1 MDVQQFD
8 NFSTEQYPNASG
20 NASAEVHLGPAAFVA
35 PLVLMLTFI
44 TLPSVLLNGLTLI
57 TLARDSTVNKPTRII
72 LSCLSASAVLVE
84 VGLTMWALGHI
95 FRALNWVEDYPG
107 SSSCRAPL
115 FIAFTAQ
122 YIRFLLTA
130 LFAVLMYRIIRRGVQ
145 AVKVVALI
153 VAIFV
158 ISAIVMV
165 CNIPMFVTRVYAS
178 GEFVD
183 GVGCNTQ
190 PLRPGGLLHV
200 YGLWAAV
207 SISGTTVVVIFAA
220 LSYRYVK
227 KHVAAE
233 NDTSGCRRAMLR
245 FSLSLIVIN
254 ILNIFAAFIPLVA
267 IGTQGETSRETVQLR
282 VAVKILLYI
291 VMDASVLP
299 QPILMVILFKP
310 LRQSMKEIWRT
321 IISWTE
327 RIRVQQ
333 SREDKDKPAS
343 INAGH
348 SMDVLCPN
356 A

>member
-1 MDVQQFD
+1 MDGRQFD

-35 PLVLMLTFI
+35 PLVLMMTFI

-57 TLARDSTVNKPTRII
+57 TLARDSTVNRPTRII
-72 LSCLSASAVLVE
+72 LSSLSANALLVE
-84 VGLTMWALGHI
+84 VGLILWALGHI

-115 FIAFTAQ
+115 YIALTAL

-130 LFAVLMYRIIRRGVQ
+130 IFAVLMHRIIRRGIQ
-145 AVKVVALI
+145 TVKVVVI
-153 VAIFV
+153 IIAIFV
-158 ISAIVMV
+158 ISAIVTI
-165 CNIPMFVTRVYAS
+165 CNIPTLVPAVYVS
-178 GEFVD
+178 EEFVD
-183 GVGCNTQ
+183 GVGCNLQ
-190 PLRPGGLLHV
+190 PSRPVGLVHL
-200 YGLWAAV
+200 YGMWFAA

-220 LSYRYVK
+220 LSYRFVK

-233 NDTSGCRRAMLR
+233 SDISGSRRAMLR
-245 FSLSLIVIN
+245 FSLSLIVLN

-267 IGTQGETSRETVQLR
+267 FGMQGKTSRESVQVQ
-282 VAVKILLYI
+282 VAVKILLYV
-291 VMDASVLP
+291 VMDVSVLP

-343 INAGH
+343 MDAGH
-348 SMDVLCPN
+348 SMDVLYPN

>member
-1 MDVQQFD
+1 MDGRQFD

-35 PLVLMLTFI
+35 PLVLMMTFI

-57 TLARDSTVNKPTRII
+57 TLARDSTVNRPTRII
-72 LSCLSASAVLVE
+72 LSSLSANALLVE
-84 VGLTMWALGHI
+84 VGLILWALGHI

-115 FIAFTAQ
+115 YIALTAL

-130 LFAVLMYRIIRRGVQ
+130 IFAVLMHRIIRRGIQ
-145 AVKVVALI
+145 TVKVVVI
-153 VAIFV
+153 IIAIFV
-158 ISAIVMV
+158 ISAIVTI
-165 CNIPMFVTRVYAS
+165 CNIPTLVPAVYVS
-178 GEFVD
+178 EEFVD
-183 GVGCNTQ
+183 GVGCNLQ
-190 PLRPGGLLHV
+190 PSRPVGLVHL
-200 YGLWAAV
+200 YGMWFAA

-220 LSYRYVK
+220 LSYRFVK

-233 NDTSGCRRAMLR
+233 SDISGSRRAMLR
-245 FSLSLIVIN
+245 FSLSLIVLN

-267 IGTQGETSRETVQLR
+267 FGMQGETSRESVQVQ
-282 VAVKILLYI
+282 VAVKILLYV
-291 VMDASVLP
+291 VMDVSVLP

-321 IISWTE
+321 IISWSE

-343 INAGH
+343 IDAGH